1 MLIFP
6 TTVNATVTLREKILN
21 NNEVRTG
28 ANFSIPADNSNRDTQ
43 EGLFRIAYDGG
54 TAYFFRGTHDGL
66 NNNVIFAGHQWRIL
80 RIEGNGNIRMI
91 LNGTEAQFIA
101 NGRVNTLGGAT
112 GLGQSAFNEEYTH
125 NRFVGY
131 MFGSEAGTFNQQH
144 ANTYSSTIKQ
154 KVDNWFSGAITGEN
168 RSFVATE
175 TIFCSDRSFAS
186 DNEGTGLGQSITRYG
201 SWDRLTSP
209 TLNCP
214 RPQDR
219 LSINNGLTYPVA
231 LMTFDEALMAGA
243 EFGILNHET
252 FIANALCTLTM
263 TPSQFRHSA
272 SFGVNTSY
280 IKRLCAGSGNGLASA
295 SIRWPHAQTR
305 PVLSIRGNILF
316 TGDGS
321 ATNPYRFTELYE
333 PEPPIPPT
341 TTTIPA
347 TSVPTT
353 TPPATEQPPIENP
366 PTNFDTQF
374 LLLILFFGGTIISGY
389 LIKKKNIWN
398 VFR

>member
-1 MLIFP
+1 MIKKYILFIGLLMLIFP
-6 TTVNATVTLREKILN
+6 TTVNASITLREKILN
-21 NNEVRTG
+21 DNEVRTG

-91 LNGTEAQFIA
+91 LNGTEEQFIE
-101 NGRVNTLGGAT
+101 NGKVNTLGGAT
-112 GLGQSAFNEEYTH
+112 GLGNSAFNEARNH
-125 NRFVGY
+125 NHFVGY
-131 MFGSEAGTFNQQH
+131 MFGSETGTFNQQH

-154 KVDNWFSGAITGEN
+154 RVDTWFSESITGEK
-168 RSFVATE
+168 RTFVADE

-186 DNEGTGLGQSITRYG
+186 DNAGTGLGQSITRYG

-231 LMTFDEALMAGA
+231 LMTFDEVVMAGA
-243 EFGILNHET
+243 KFGTLNNET
-252 FIANALCTLTM
+252 FIANALCTWTM
-263 TPSQFRHSA
+263 TPSRFLAATQ
-272 SFGVNTSY
+272 NM
-280 IKRLCAGSGNGLASA
+280 RLCGGGFITAYVYNSH
-295 SIRWPHAQTR
+295 PHIR

-321 ATNPYRFTELYE
+321 ATNPYRFTRLYE
-333 PEPPIPPT
+333 PEPQIPPT
-341 TTTIPA
+341 TTQPTTTPA
-347 TSVPTT
+347 PTT
-353 TPPATEQPPIENP
+353 TPPTTEQPPIENP
-366 PTNFDTQF
+366 PTNFRTVSALA
-374 LLLILFFGGTIISGY
+374 LLVLIPLYGLYY
-389 LIKKKNIWN
+389 LANNKKI
-398 VFR
+398 FH